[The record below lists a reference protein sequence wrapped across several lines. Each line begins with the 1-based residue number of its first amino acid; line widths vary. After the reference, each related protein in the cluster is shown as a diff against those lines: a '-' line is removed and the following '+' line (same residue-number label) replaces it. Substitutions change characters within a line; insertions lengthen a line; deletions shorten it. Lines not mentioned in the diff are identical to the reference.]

1 MVSLQ
6 ESLVSTLKFEQT
18 SLRCV
23 EAAKVINYAG
33 QAAGNDYMPSHS
45 LHRLQYQCCGA
56 KLAQRDETTHHTG
69 SSIIVITL
77 GAQDLVPV
85 LAILQGL
92 VAFANALVWQT
103 RQILDHKL
111 PIPLELVAELPVI
124 LSDANPGDDCNL

>member
-1 MVSLQ
+1 M
-6 ESLVSTLKFEQT
+6 STLKFEKT

-56 KLAQRDETTHHTG
+56 KVAQRDQTTHH

-85 LAILQGL
+85 LAVLQRL
-92 VAFANALVWQT
+92 IAFANALLWQA

-111 PIPLELVAELPVI
+111 PIPLELVAELPVV